1 MWFSLTL
8 TCSISDI
15 TSPKFVSFVNTHSMT
30 ATDINWYEISELD
43 GEIYDVPEL
52 QDEDKFDINE
62 YINGNIDY

>member
-1 MWFSLTL
+1 M
-8 TCSISDI
+8 
-15 TSPKFVSFVNTHSMT
+15 SFVNTHSMA